1 MEKSLI
7 ERSIALHGS
16 ALGKLVVEE
25 QGDLPSDV
33 VGNLP
38 VPEQPAEPEAGA
50 KGQVLQKQTRL
61 GISTDPK
68 SNVKRQP
75 SQQVGTG

>member
-25 QGDLPSDV
+25 QGDFPSDV

-38 VPEQPAEPEAGA
+38 VPEQPAEAGA

-75 SQQVGTG
+75 SQQLGTG